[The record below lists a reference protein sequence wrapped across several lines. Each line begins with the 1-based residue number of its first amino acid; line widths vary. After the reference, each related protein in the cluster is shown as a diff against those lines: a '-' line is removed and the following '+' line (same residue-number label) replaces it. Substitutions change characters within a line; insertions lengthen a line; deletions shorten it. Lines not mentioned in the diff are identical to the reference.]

1 MPTPDFI
8 LSLREKIG
16 HELLWLPGAT
26 AVVLHEGRVL
36 LGRRSDNGN
45 WAPITGIVDPGEEP
59 AATAVREC
67 EEEAGVLCEVEA
79 LAAVKAGGE
88 VVFPN
93 GDRCRFLDHTFRC
106 RWISGDPRVNDDES
120 TAVGWF
126 DLEQLPP
133 LREDLL
139 ERIRA
144 AVDYDGTT
152 RFSTYPGAS
161 EDPTGSH
168 DASGRTGR

>member
-8 LSLREKIG
+8 LSLRERIG
-16 HELLWLPGAT
+16 HDLLWLPGAT
-26 AVVLHEGRVL
+26 AVVLHQGQVL

-45 WAPITGIVDPGEEP
+45 WAPITGIVEPGEEP

-67 EEEAGVLCEVEA
+67 MEETGVRCEVEG
-79 LAAVKAGGE
+79 LAGVKAGGE

-106 RWISGDPRVNDDES
+106 RWISGEPVVGDDES
-120 TAVGWF
+120 LEVGWF
-126 DLEQLPP
+126 PLEQLPP

-139 ERIRA
+139 RRIRA
-144 AVDYDGTT
+144 AVEFDGTT
-152 RFSTYPGAS
+152 RFSTEPAVS
-161 EDPTGSH
+161 QDPTGSH
-168 DASGRTGR
+168 ETADENG